1 MHTTMV
7 KALTSLLL
15 GLCAF
20 TWAGFAA
27 SAASEPCKDCAP
39 NTELSVREQIKAD
52 RAREVERIAKESTD
66 RPWDGKDLGLIKR
79 TNTTPVAR

>member
-1 MHTTMV
+1 MHTTMT

-27 SAASEPCKDCAP
+27 GAASESCKDCGP
-39 NTELSVREQIKAD
+39 NTELSVRDQIKAD
-52 RAREVERIAKESTD
+52 RAREVERIAKESTG
-66 RPWDGKDLGLIKR
+66 RPWDGQDLGLVKR
-79 TNTTPVAR
+79 TNTTPVVR